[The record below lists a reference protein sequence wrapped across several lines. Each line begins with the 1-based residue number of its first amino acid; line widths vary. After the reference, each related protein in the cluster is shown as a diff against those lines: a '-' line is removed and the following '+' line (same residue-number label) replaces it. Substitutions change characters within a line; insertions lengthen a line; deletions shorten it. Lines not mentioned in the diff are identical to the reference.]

1 MLSFFL
7 KCLVLYPGLPQK
19 KIKKKYNLAWCGHST
34 LRLICRLLLNSQRI
48 ETIWERE
55 NIFLFAVEQRA
66 STVILWK
73 VKYDE
78 DFTVCRFIVEDWKA
92 ECVAFITWPCYY
104 MLY

>member
-19 KIKKKYNLAWCGHST
+19 KIKKYNLAWCGHST